1 MNGKNMKN
9 EEKKTLSKT
18 SKLASV
24 LVTIMMITVVFSVV
38 LIPNVKPTTVTKVDA
53 PAAYVKQSQT
63 NVLVMNFT
71 VTTEADTKLAGKTPT
86 AGTILEASGQPSD
99 WGNSSVGTAII
110 LCYNPVG
117 SGEYNWRTDCI
128 WQENASNPNTNYNSI
143 DTIINGTAP
152 SENTVYSWL
161 GCRAPQWTRIKTYD
175 ASNGGLWNA
184 ATDAIINESGDNNN
198 CWLDQLNAVTVN
210 LSSCNASNSDI
221 STVSLWVES
230 NAQTGFQSGDTRLKT
245 VTSGTSWNLSGIT
258 QAINLSATF
267 YVTLNI
273 SGTAS
278 HHKTIKMQI
287 PTLYDANS
295 NGAYSAGDRG
305 LFLASTDDTGNILNA
320 NFLTIDSFA
329 PITFAN
335 AISGYWKKL
344 SLNPLTITGTAS
356 DNCSGLA
363 SVALYY
369 RYSSNNNSWG
379 SPVLFGTDST
389 PWSGVSYSFNFTTLN
404 GSGYYGFFTRGTDNV
419 SNVESARNTNDTT
432 CGFDISL
439 PDSTINSPSNNGKNN
454 SVTNISGV
462 VSDTIS
468 GPASVTIT
476 IFNDTDNKYWDGGS
490 WETSATGLT
499 TTLHSTIWYKIT
511 NLPTWTSGKTY
522 IINSTGT
529 DVAGNIETSPD
540 SNSFVYDAQNPTVTI
555 TIPTDVTWYNA
566 MTNITGTANDAGGA
580 GIDLVNI
587 TIYNATAGTG
597 HKYWN
602 GTTWSAVVVNFTV
615 AGTTSWYKAS
625 GLPTWTNAST
635 YYINA
640 TAKDNAGNV
649 GTKHS
654 HTMYVDKFNPRSTV
668 TTISPYWKTAL
679 GNLTISYTTIT
690 DAGSGFYN
698 VTLYYRYS
706 NNNVTWG
713 GWVASNVDSD
723 PWKTQSWSFNFANG
737 SGFYEY
743 YSRARDNGSNFELDP
758 SNNDTIAGY
767 DVVNPTA
774 TITIPVNGG
783 YYRTGS
789 IINTNITGTAND
801 AEGIL
806 KVNLTIYNST
816 GHKYWNTS
824 QGRWIAYAIGV
835 GNITV
840 NLTGS
845 GATRGWYFSN
855 PHLYPTWSTSNV
867 YIINA
872 SAKDGA
878 SNWEFAADSNS
889 FTYDTTAPAITD
901 ITAPIN
907 VTWYNALTN
916 VTGTASD
923 AGGLSLV
930 NITIYNSTGHKYWN
944 GTTWSAVVV
953 NTTATGTTSW
963 YRNGVSGLPTWA
975 NGTTYFVN
983 ATPKDLAGNV
993 GTKHSHTFYIDTTAP
1008 ISQVTAISGY
1018 WKTGSITITATAP
1031 AHAGSGLKNV
1041 SLYYYS
1047 STNNQTFTGP
1057 TLFSVN
1063 SSPWI
1068 GVSWSFNFTN
1078 GSGFYQ
1084 FYTRATDNATNTES
1098 VPGSRDAFCGY
1109 DTSNPQVTISI
1120 PEAGDYYNSMA
1131 QLSGN
1136 CSDTGY
1142 SGIKSVNLTLYNST
1156 GHKYYDGSIW
1166 KTGTQWLGSTIQEGY
1181 LTWVYNTAT
1190 VTWTNGSTYYV
1201 NATAVDNATRTSTV
1215 DSNSFIYDSTGPT
1228 CSIAYNNAR
1237 TYYNDADFVRIYANF
1252 STLGGSGINE
1262 SSVKISI
1269 NYSGGIDLS
1278 QTLMNK
1284 TNNTHWYYNL
1294 NVPGTSAYNGRF
1306 TVNITAKDNSSN
1318 ALNPDPKTD
1327 NSKYIDNTQPNC
1339 TIAYNRSATYFKAGT
1354 ALKIWVNFTE
1364 ATSGINPSSV
1374 TMNITTQGLINDT
1387 HNTTLTQTN
1396 NLHWYTNWVVPSGLN
1411 DGAFTVKIY
1420 AADNATNLL
1429 NPYPTTNN
1437 SKKIDNTA
1445 PTSSV
1450 NTIASYWKT
1459 SSPLTITATR
1469 NDGGSG
1475 LKNVTLYYYNS
1486 TNNITFYGPTLFGV
1500 NSSPWIGV
1508 SWSFNF
1514 PAGNGYYRFYS
1525 RAADNASNVKTA
1537 PVANDTICGYDSA
1550 VPFSSVDPITPYWKT
1565 TTPITITATAGN
1577 GASGVK
1583 NVTLYYRFS
1592 SDNITWGLNTSAGVD
1607 TASLWSWSFDFSTKG
1622 GAGYYRFYSIACDNA
1637 TNTESSPGG
1646 IGDTKCGYD
1655 YTRPACTIQY
1665 NRSAT
1670 YFKAGTALKI
1680 WVNFTEATSGIN
1692 PSSVTMNITTQGLIN
1707 DTHNTTLTQTNN
1719 LHWYKNWVVPSGSN
1733 DGAFTVKI
1741 YASDNATNLLN
1752 PYPTTNNTKK
1762 IDNTAPTCTI
1772 GYNNSRTYFK
1782 AGEAL
1787 KIYANF
1793 TETGSGMNNASVTIR
1808 INTTAGNGNLSNTTM
1823 LKTDYTHYYYGWTI
1837 PSGTDDSGTF
1847 TVRIYAQDNVT
1858 NALNPYPTTNNARK
1872 IDNTPPTCTVAYN
1885 RTSTYFKA
1893 GVALKIFANFTEAES
1908 GMNDA
1913 TVKIKINTTAGNG
1926 NLTNTTMTKTD
1937 ATHYYHSWTI
1947 PSGSDDD
1954 GTFTVRIYAQDN
1966 ATLYLSPYP
1975 TTNSS
1980 KIIDNTPPTLSYA
1993 VLDADNDGTNYTYVD
2008 VYFSETTMDTT
2019 TEAYTDFNISES
2031 GVGVAAIQNKSGN
2044 RVTLRFN
2051 TTFQTGDSPTVGIAG
2066 SVADLAGNTLTSGTK
2081 TINTFRTSLKSGL
2094 NLISLPADTS
2104 TTTISTVVSGLSGT
2118 VTIWRYN
2125 ANNDTWSSWV
2135 KTVSGDTFRLQPGR
2149 GYWFNMGTAGTL
2161 TGNYNLWPDPGYA
2174 PPSTTLTGQKW
2185 NLVGHFQSYNQSAS
2199 TSYGGALASLS
2210 DSDVGSLWRYNT
2222 GGGYTNI
2229 LNGAQDM
2236 QPGQGY
2242 WLFKESSGDKLYTPS

>member
-1 MNGKNMKN
+1 MIGKTMKN
-9 EEKKTLSKT
+9 EEKNTLSKT

-71 VTTEADTKLAGKTPT
+71 VTTQTDTVLAGVTP
-86 AGTILEASGQPSD
+86 SVGQTLQDNGELSD
-99 WGNSSVGTAII
+99 WGGIGKMLYYKGV
-110 LCYNPVG
+110 
-117 SGEYNWRTDCI
+117 SGEWNAASDSIWLDTVEPDGRYTATETVLAGSTPVLNTSYTGVGCKSSTWVRIKTIDASDGGIWNGAADSIIFEGTD
-128 WQENASNPNTNYNSI
+128 N
-143 DTIINGTAP
+143 
-152 SENTVYSWL
+152 NTVY
-161 GCRAPQWTRIKTYD
+161 Q
-175 ASNGGLWNA
+175 
-184 ATDAIINESGDNNN
+184 
-198 CWLDQLNAVTVN
+198 DQLKAVTFKLN
-210 LSSCNASNSDI
+210 SSGNATSSDI
-221 STVSLWVES
+221 STLSLWRES
-230 NAQTGFQSGDTRLKT
+230 NAQTGFQSGDTRLIT
-245 VTSGTSWNLSGIT
+245 VTYTAGTSSWNVTGLS
-258 QAINLSATF
+258 ANINTTATF
-267 YVTLNI
+267 YATVNI
-273 SGTAS
+273 SGSAV
-278 HHKTIKMQI
+278 HNKRIRMWI
-287 PTLYDANS
+287 PTLSGGGTYD
-295 NGAYSAGDRG
+295 YGDQG
-305 LFLASTDDTGNILNA
+305 LFLAGTNDTGNILNT
-320 NFLTIDSFA
+320 NYLTIDTFA
-329 PITFAN
+329 PVTSADGIT
-335 AISGYWKKL
+335 GYWKKA
-344 SLNPLTITGTAS
+344 SHNPLTITATTTDNLSGIASVGLYYFYCNDNSTWTTATLFGTDTSSSYSWNFTFTNGSGYYRFYTRGTDNVNNVESVPLANDTICGYDIFTPSTEISIPASSGNYNTLNNITGTAS
-356 DNCSGLA
+356 DT
-363 SVALYY
+363 
-369 RYSSNNNSWG
+369 
-379 SPVLFGTDST
+379 F
-389 PWSGVSYSFNFTTLN
+389 SGVS
-404 GSGYYGFFTRGTDNV
+404 
-419 SNVESARNTNDTT
+419 
-432 CGFDISL
+432 
-439 PDSTINSPSNNGKNN
+439 
-454 SVTNISGV
+454 
-462 VSDTIS
+462 
-468 GPASVTIT
+468 SVTIT
-476 IFNDTDNKYWDGGS
+476 IYNSTNSRYWSGTAWG
-490 WETSATGLT
+490 TSAVNLT
-499 TTLHSTIWYKIT
+499 TSGTTSWYKST
-511 NLPTWTSGKTY
+511 GHPTWTTSKVY
-522 IINSTGT
+522 IINSTAT
-529 DVAGNIETSPD
+529 DRVGNLQTSVHSHTFTFD
-540 SNSFVYDAQNPTVTI
+540 TNAPTGSI
-555 TIPTDVTWYNA
+555 SIPTNPWYKT
-566 MTNITGTANDAGGA
+566 MTNITGTASDTGGSSLSLSR
-580 GIDLVNI
+580 IS
-587 TIYNATAGTG
+587 IYNSTGGKYYTGTAWSGSLSWITAT
-597 HKYWN
+597 
-602 GTTWSAVVVNFTV
+602 GTTT
-615 AGTTSWYKAS
+615 WYKGS
-625 GLPTWTNAST
+625 GLPPWTNGST
-635 YYINA
+635 YVVNLSL
-640 TAKDNAGNV
+640 KDNANNYNNASDSNTFSFDTDLPV
-649 GTKHS
+649 S
-654 HTMYVDKFNPRSTV
+654 QV
-668 TTISPYWKTAL
+668 TAITGYWKTSSPL
-679 GNLTISYTTIT
+679 VIVHTSSEN
-690 DAGSGFYN
+690 GSGSGLKN
-698 VTLYYRYS
+698 VTLYYYYS
-706 NNNVTWG
+706 TTNTTFTGPWMFG
-713 GWVASNVDSD
+713 VDPD
-723 PWKTQSWSFNFANG
+723 PWITKTFNFTFPNA
-737 SGFYEY
+737 SGFYRF
-743 YSRARDNGSNFELDP
+743 YSLARDNATNVELA
-758 SNNDTIAGY
+758 SVANDTICGY

-774 TITIPVNGG
+774 TITLPTDGG
-783 YYRTGS
+783 YYKAGAA
-789 IINTNITGTAND
+789 INTNITGTATD
-801 AEGIL
+801 TRGVTL
-806 KVNLTIYNST
+806 VNISIYNST
-816 GHKYWNTS
+816 DSKYWTGS
-824 QGRWIAYAIGV
+824 AWQTGSA
-835 GNITV
+835 NITT
-840 NLTGS
+840 NQTAATPTALWWFNNQTSFPTWLTGKS
-845 GATRGWYFSN
+845 YTITVR
-855 PHLYPTWSTSNV
+855 
-867 YIINA
+867 
-872 SAKDGA
+872 AKDMAG
-878 SNWEFAADSNS
+878 NWNNLAATST

-907 VTWYNALTN
+907 VTWYKALTN

-953 NTTATGTTSW
+953 NITATGTTSW

-1008 ISQVTAISGY
+1008 TSQVTAISGY

-1041 SLYYYS
+1041 TLYYYYS

-1068 GVSWSFNFTN
+1068 GVSWSFNF
-1078 GSGFYQ
+1078 
-1084 FYTRATDNATNTES
+1084 
-1098 VPGSRDAFCGY
+1098 
-1109 DTSNPQVTISI
+1109 
-1120 PEAGDYYNSMA
+1120 
-1131 QLSGN
+1131 
-1136 CSDTGY
+1136 
-1142 SGIKSVNLTLYNST
+1142 
-1156 GHKYYDGSIW
+1156 
-1166 KTGTQWLGSTIQEGY
+1166 
-1181 LTWVYNTAT
+1181 
-1190 VTWTNGSTYYV
+1190 
-1201 NATAVDNATRTSTV
+1201 
-1215 DSNSFIYDSTGPT
+1215 
-1228 CSIAYNNAR
+1228 
-1237 TYYNDADFVRIYANF
+1237 
-1252 STLGGSGINE
+1252 
-1262 SSVKISI
+1262 
-1269 NYSGGIDLS
+1269 
-1278 QTLMNK
+1278 
-1284 TNNTHWYYNL
+1284 
-1294 NVPGTSAYNGRF
+1294 
-1306 TVNITAKDNSSN
+1306 
-1318 ALNPDPKTD
+1318 
-1327 NSKYIDNTQPNC
+1327 
-1339 TIAYNRSATYFKAGT
+1339 
-1354 ALKIWVNFTE
+1354 
-1364 ATSGINPSSV
+1364 
-1374 TMNITTQGLINDT
+1374 
-1387 HNTTLTQTN
+1387 
-1396 NLHWYTNWVVPSGLN
+1396 
-1411 DGAFTVKIY
+1411 
-1420 AADNATNLL
+1420 
-1429 NPYPTTNN
+1429 
-1437 SKKIDNTA
+1437 
-1445 PTSSV
+1445 
-1450 NTIASYWKT
+1450 
-1459 SSPLTITATR
+1459 
-1469 NDGGSG
+1469 
-1475 LKNVTLYYYNS
+1475 
-1486 TNNITFYGPTLFGV
+1486 
-1500 NSSPWIGV
+1500 
-1508 SWSFNF
+1508 

-1525 RAADNASNVKTA
+1525 RAADNATSSNIETA

-1550 VPFSSVDPITPYWKT
+1550 VPFSSVDAITPYWKT
-1565 TTPITITATAGN
+1565 TAPITITATAGN
-1577 GASGVK
+1577 NASGVKNVTFYYRYSADNSSFGAWMNNGTDTASPWSRVITFFNGTGYYQFYSRAADNATNTEAAPGITPDARCGYDFTAPTTSVSTISPYWRTTDTTITATVSSNNMSGIDTITLYYRNSTNNNTWSSPWIFGTADTDPWVSAQWTFTFPNGTGYYRFYSRGTDNATNTEALPDVNSPDAFCGYDDVLPSSTVNAISPYWKTATPITITATASDVTSGVK

-1592 SDNITWGLNTSAGVD
+1592 SDNSSWDSNTSVGVD
-1607 TASLWSWSFDFSTKG
+1607 SASPWSWSFNFSTKG
-1622 GAGYYRFYSIACDNA
+1622 DTGYYRFYSIACDNA

-1646 IGDTKCGYD
+1646 LGDTKCGYD
-1655 YTRPACTIQY
+1655 FTRPVCTIQY

-1670 YFKAGTALKI
+1670 YFKAGTTLKI

-1752 PYPTTNNTKK
+1752 PYPTTDNTKK

-1782 AGEAL
+1782 AGEAI

-1823 LKTDYTHYYYGWTI
+1823 TKTDYTHYYYGWTI

-1858 NALNPYPTTNNARK
+1858 NALSPYPTTNNARK
-1872 IDNTPPTCTVAYN
+1872 IDNTPPTCTIAYN

-2051 TTFQTGDSPTVGIAG
+2051 TTFQTGDSPTVGITG

-2104 TTTISTVVSGLSGT
+2104 TATISTVVSGLSGT